1 MDTRTSPEGPGEKE
15 RPRWI
20 DAPTATSSQPDAQP
34 QMADLHNNGDLPRAQ
49 STADAD
55 LGNFPHNPCRGETPP
70 SVERA
75 PTVSGIVHQDSG
87 WTPGA
92 EFAWERLI
100 VVGRQHDNGLLAQWT
115 YDMFFGRWAQ
125 SKGMDDETDPG
136 TAGNPLPRS
145 PPGPAGSLWQRVPQ
159 RRKNSAARRHLDRT
173 SGRSRGGTYAR
184 FSYMLKNQESSEEP

>member
-1 MDTRTSPEGPGEKE
+1 MDTRASPEGPGEKE
-15 RPRWI
+15 RPQWI

-34 QMADLHNNGDLPRAQ
+34 QMADLHNNGDVSRAQ
-49 STADAD
+49 STADAESD
-55 LGNFPHNPCRGETPP
+55 NFLCNPRRGETPP

-87 WTPGA
+87 WTPGV

-100 VVGRQHDNGLLAQWT
+100 VVGREHDNGLLAQWT
-115 YDMFFGRWAQ
+115 HDMLFGRWAQ

-136 TAGNPLPRS
+136 TAENPLPRS

-173 SGRSRGGTYAR
+173 SGRSRGGTCAR